1 MEFRY
6 LSIDRQGPIA
16 ICTLNNPPSHTLT
29 AAGVSE
35 LLAFVGEVEADSG
48 LRVVVFTGADP
59 DIFIRHYEV
68 GELAQSSRTQQTR
81 DEPVASGR
89 LHPLN
94 QLTIRLASLPC
105 IFIAALNGS
114 AAGGGFELALGC
126 DFRLAAQGDYRF
138 GLPETGLGIIPGAGG
153 TQRFTRLLG
162 TAKAL
167 ELILLGQTLS
177 PEAALSLGLLH
188 RVFNKASFMEEVL
201 EFATVLAER
210 APIALA
216 QAKRAVLQ
224 GAALPLEQG
233 LLLEQAAF
241 AICMRSEDAANAMAA
256 WLEGESYSW
265 KGR

>member
-94 QLTIRLASLPC
+94 ELTIRLAKLPC

-126 DFRLAAQGDYRF
+126 DFRLAAMGDYRY

-177 PEAALSLGLLH
+177 PEAAYSLGLLH
-188 RVFNKASFMEEVL
+188 RVFNKASFKEEVL
-201 EFATVLAER
+201 EFAGVLAAR

-233 LLLEQAAF
+233 LLLEQEAF
-241 AICMRSEDAANAMAA
+241 ASCMRSEDAANAMTA